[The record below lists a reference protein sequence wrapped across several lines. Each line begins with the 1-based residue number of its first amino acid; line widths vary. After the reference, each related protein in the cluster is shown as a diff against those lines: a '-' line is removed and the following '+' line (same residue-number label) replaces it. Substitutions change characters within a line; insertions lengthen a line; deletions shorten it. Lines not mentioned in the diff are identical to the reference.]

1 MKLPSFRLFHEVAAK
16 WSQDNV
22 MRMSAALAYYAVFSI
37 SPLLIIVLSTAGY
50 FFGQDAVQGQ
60 LDNELTELM
69 GERAATSVQE
79 MVKSASHP
87 QQSLLAT
94 CIGIA
99 TLVFGATGL
108 FVEMKDSLNTIWGI
122 DRVPVRGGAWDFI
135 RSRLLSF
142 GMVVVILFLL
152 LVSLVLT
159 AVFAYVSQFFSA
171 HFQLPPAIWGW
182 VGFGVALVCETVL
195 FGVLFMVLPDAKN
208 PLKDVWVGAIFTAI
222 LFEGGKWALAWYLGR
237 ESTASSFGAAGSL
250 VVLLMWIY
258 YSAMIVL
265 TGAEFTQ
272 ALANRH
278 SRQEANVT
286 GVDAL

>member
-1 MKLPSFRLFHEVAAK
+1 MKLPSFRLFHEIVAK

-50 FFGQDAVQGQ
+50 FFGQDAVRGQ
-60 LDNELTELM
+60 LNNELTDLM
-69 GERAATSVQE
+69 GEKAALSVQE

-87 QQSLLAT
+87 QQSLVAT
-94 CIGIA
+94 AVGIA

-108 FVEMKDSLNTIWGI
+108 FVEMKDALNTIWGLERI
-122 DRVPVRGGAWDFI
+122 KVRGSIWGFI
-135 RSRLLSF
+135 RTRLLSF

-152 LVSLVLT
+152 LVSMVLT
-159 AVFAYVSQFFSA
+159 AVFAYMSQFFA
-171 HFQLPPAIWGW
+171 GHLNLPPAVWGW
-182 VGFGVALVCETVL
+182 MGFGVALTCEIIL

-208 PLKDVWVGAIFTAI
+208 PLLDVWVGAGVTAL
-222 LFEGGKWALAWYLGR
+222 LFEAGKWALAWYLGR

-272 ALANRH
+272 AMANRH
-278 SRQEANVT
+278 HRKEAA
-286 GVDAL
+286 DAA